1 LVKTIILT
9 TSFFLFHNVFS
20 QDSEIELLTK
30 KMNYH
35 ISNKQYDSL
44 IHNCLE
50 LKSLSNKKAKEL
62 DVNYYL
68 ADAYFR
74 TQQYQYAVKY
84 SSIYLRT
91 PSFQLSYHGFLKK
104 VNKRKLCYNLFEMYK
119 EHGDY
124 LLALKYL
131 HKIDK
136 KYNKYSCGTSKR
148 RWKIHIYEEMILCY
162 SKLNKLKSV
171 EIYNKKIDEL
181 K

>member
-1 LVKTIILT
+1 VKTIFLT
-9 TSFFLFHNVFS
+9 TSFFLFHNVFA
-20 QDSEIELLTK
+20 QDSEIELLAK
-30 KMNYH
+30 KMNCH
-35 ISNKQYDSL
+35 IANKQYDSL

-50 LKSLSNKKAKEL
+50 LKSLSKKTAKEL

-68 ADAYFR
+68 ADAYYC
-74 TQQYQYAVKY
+74 TQQYQNAVKY
-84 SSIYLRT
+84 SSKYLRT
-91 PSFQLSYHGFLKK
+91 PSFELSYHGFLKK

-119 EHGDY
+119 EQGNY
-124 LLALKYL
+124 WLALKYL

-136 KYNKYSCGTSKR
+136 KHDHFRCGTGKL

-181 K
+181 Q